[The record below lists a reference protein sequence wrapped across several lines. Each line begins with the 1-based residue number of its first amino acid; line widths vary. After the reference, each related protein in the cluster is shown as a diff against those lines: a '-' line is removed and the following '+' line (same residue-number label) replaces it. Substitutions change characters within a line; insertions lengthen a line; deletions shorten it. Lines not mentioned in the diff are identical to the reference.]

1 MIQKQ
6 DLNVKV
12 DFGKTLPSAEK
23 IFVRMVDVDTGE
35 VLYDASKVVGFS
47 CCANGEGYIYSLFAS
62 FVRGLRSARN
72 LSIEIT
78 ATPVHSDF
86 VVPALF

>member
-1 MIQKQ
+1 MINKQ
-6 DLNVKV
+6 DLSVIV

-23 IFVRMVDVDTGE
+23 IFARMVDVDTGE
-35 VLYDASKVVGFS
+35 VLYDASKVVAFS
-47 CCANGEGYIYSLFAS
+47 CCVNGEGYIHNLFAS

-78 ATPVHSDF
+78 ATSVHSDS